1 MLSPL
6 VQTKVRLQIW
16 QVVVVGGVVA
26 VILQFE
32 FVRLVFLIASIVLG
46 MKLLLYRVFLIIL
59 AVNRN
64 VNLWS

>member
-16 QVVVVGGVVA
+16 HVVVVGVVVA

-46 MKLLLYRVFLIIL
+46 MKLLL
-59 AVNRN
+59 
-64 VNLWS
+64 